1 MHHRDIE
8 RKQLDTLNG
17 RDPDRPSG
25 GAKDAITFP
34 YQVFGGGAA
43 DAGRGASDEYNFLV
57 VHGRPRFKGR
67 VAGKQGQG
75 ILIFLQFCPPC
86 ELSSVVR
93 SDGRDAE
100 CNPCFI
106 SKTTA

>member
-1 MHHRDIE
+1 
-8 RKQLDTLNG
+8 
-17 RDPDRPSG
+17 
-25 GAKDAITFP
+25 
-34 YQVFGGGAA
+34 
-43 DAGRGASDEYNFLV
+43 V